1 MNSSDRIIDLLK
13 KAQLSNNAD
22 TKQIN
27 LSEKLIDQKLIYI
40 PEKGEK
46 TSQNIQEQITSNT
59 VDNTQSTI
67 NLNVATEEQ
76 LLKVPGIG
84 PSKAKEIIDYKN
96 KNGAFNSIEDL
107 KNIKGF
113 GPKTFEK
120 LKAYFTV

>member
-59 VDNTQSTI
+59 VDSTQSTI

-84 PSKAKEIIDYKN
+84 PSKAKEIIDYK
-96 KNGAFNSIEDL
+96 
-107 KNIKGF
+107 IKMV
-113 GPKTFEK
+113 
-120 LKAYFTV
+120 LLIV